1 MSFALTDL
9 SGIDASDFLIKLGA
23 AAPRLRRLDLGS
35 TRENQFRLLIRRA
48 GRALP
53 FVRHVD
59 LAETEIVCTKGKV
72 NLDDLPATTKI
83 KSVNFRGANG
93 VNRIVGAE
101 PPGLEIRW

>member
-1 MSFALTDL
+1 MRE
-9 SGIDASDFLIKLGA
+9 SDDQAVWAFLIKLGA

-35 TRENQFRLLIRRA
+35 TRISFDFSFGGLA
-48 GRALP
+48 RALP